1 MRRQPGR
8 LRSGLLVFLAA
19 VVLADAVAA
28 ERCAWTHRNQRDL
41 HLTLAALQDG
51 DIASARRL
59 WSLERQPT
67 LFGLKPLRIAQ
78 SRTASGTLE
87 WVLERYPA
95 GQPAAVQLQGVRW
108 VDDAEDTAACPA
120 QRRAALRF
128 ERVRVPAASCPDA
141 KATATVLSDLLQADS
156 NRLDERMRG
165 TPPAGPDDLRLV
177 TDGHDYVLRQH
188 RDGDPTERR
197 FGSAATELADA
208 ADAVIDAVLSCAEY
222 ATADTVT
229 VRL

>member
-1 MRRQPGR
+1 M
-8 LRSGLLVFLAA
+8 LLALLSAA
-19 VVLADAVAA
+19 ALADATAA
-28 ERCAWTHRNQRDL
+28 ERCAWADRNRSDL
-41 HLTLAALQDG
+41 HLALSALQDS
-51 DIASARRL
+51 DIAPRLRL

-95 GQPAAVQLQGVRW
+95 GQPAVVQLQGVRW
-108 VDDAEDTAACPA
+108 VDDAEDRAACPA

-128 ERVRVPAASCPDA
+128 ERVRVPAASCADA
-141 KATATVLSDLLQADS
+141 QATATVLSGLLQADS

-165 TPPAGPDDLRLV
+165 TLPAGPDDLRVV
-177 TDGHDYVLRQH
+177 TDGHDYVLRLH

-208 ADAVIDAVLSCAEY
+208 ADAVIDAVLSCAEN